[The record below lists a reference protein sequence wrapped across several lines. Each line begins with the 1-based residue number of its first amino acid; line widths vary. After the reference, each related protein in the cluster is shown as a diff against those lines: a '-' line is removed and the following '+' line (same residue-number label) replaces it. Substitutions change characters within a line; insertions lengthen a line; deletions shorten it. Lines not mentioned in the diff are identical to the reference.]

1 MLILNGTKAFA
12 VLMQDLLVDPP
23 SKLIKDDVVTN
34 MQWVLHVVKLLD
46 KNCVVAMEVNT
57 RYSMIFTDISE
68 VDSELFVKRFI
79 VRLVTEMCIMFDL
92 SFENI
97 QSYVDDFVEQH
108 PQVLL
113 CQRGDRSVQSHIND
127 VVWHLSTQVEK
138 TGKLPTDINEL
149 INLGV
154 FVNQLLRT
162 TKQIKDYFYPY
173 EMMRNQW
180 EAAFPT
186 FVVEKKEPDFDVE
199 AFMAEREG
207 QIVSVMSYNKTTLH

>member
-12 VLMQDLLVDPP
+12 ALMQDVLVDPP
-23 SKLIKDDVVTN
+23 SKLIKDDVATD
-34 MQWVLHVVKLLD
+34 MQWVLHVVELLG

-57 RYSMIFTDISE
+57 RYSMIFTDVNE
-68 VDSELFVKRFI
+68 VDAELFVKRFI

-92 SFENI
+92 SFEYI
-97 QSYVDDFVEQH
+97 QSYVDDFVEQY
-108 PQVLL
+108 PQALV

-138 TGKLPTDINEL
+138 TGKLPADINEL

-162 TKQIKDYFYPY
+162 TSLIKDYFYPY
-173 EMMRNQW
+173 EMMHDQW
-180 EAAFPT
+180 AAAFPS
-186 FVVEKKEPDFDVE
+186 FVVEKESEFDVS
-199 AFMAEREG
+199 AFMTGQEG
-207 QIVSVMSYNKTTLH
+207 QAISVMSYNKTTLH

>member
-12 VLMQDLLVDPP
+12 TLMEDLLVDPP
-23 SKLIKDDVVTN
+23 SKVIKDDVATD
-34 MQWVLHVVKLLD
+34 MQWVLHVVTLLG

-57 RYSMIFTDISE
+57 RYSMIFTDVSD

-97 QSYVDDFVEQH
+97 QSYVDDFVSKHSQAL
-108 PQVLL
+108 V
-113 CQRGDRSVQSHIND
+113 CRRGDRSVQSHLND
-127 VVWHLSTQVEK
+127 VIWHLNTQVEK
-138 TGKLPTDINEL
+138 TGKLPADINEL

-154 FVNQLLRT
+154 FVNQLLRKT
-162 TKQIKDYFYPY
+162 NLSKDYFYPY
-173 EMMRNQW
+173 EMMRDQW
-180 EAAFPT
+180 SDEFPV
-186 FVVEKKEPDFDVE
+186 FVLEEGFDLDVE

-207 QIVSVMSYNKTTLH
+207 SMVSVMSYNKTTLH

>member
-12 VLMQDLLVDPP
+12 TLMQDVLVDPP
-23 SKLIKDDVVTN
+23 SKLIKDDVATD
-34 MQWVLHVVKLLD
+34 MQWILHVVKLLD

-57 RYSMIFTDISE
+57 RYSMIFTDVSE

-108 PQVLL
+108 AQALV
-113 CQRGDRSVQSHIND
+113 CQRGNRSVQSHIND

-138 TGKLPTDINEL
+138 TGKLPADINEL

-162 TKQIKDYFYPY
+162 TSLIKDYFYPY
-173 EMMRNQW
+173 EMMHDQW
-180 EAAFPT
+180 AVDFPS
-186 FVVEKKEPDFDVE
+186 FVIEKEPDFDVE
-199 AFMAEREG
+199 GFMAEREG
-207 QIVSVMSYNKTTLH
+207 QTVSVMSYNKTTLH